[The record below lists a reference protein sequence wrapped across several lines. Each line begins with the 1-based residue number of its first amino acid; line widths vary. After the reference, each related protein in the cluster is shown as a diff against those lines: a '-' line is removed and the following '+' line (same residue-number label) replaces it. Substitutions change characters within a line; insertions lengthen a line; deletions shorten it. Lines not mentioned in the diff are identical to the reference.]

1 MNNYEEYLEKH
12 YLEIYEEYCR
22 RHPEEITSDFILE
35 EDGNEDY
42 IDEII
47 NDMQCNIDSS
57 NYNSLMAQQMI
68 DSIYSSKN

>member
-1 MNNYEEYLEKH
+1 MTEEEYLK
-12 YLEIYEEYCR
+12 LYEEYCK

-47 NDMQCNIDSS
+47 GEMKNEQSNNI
-57 NYNSLMAQQMI
+57 
-68 DSIYSSKN
+68 

>member
-1 MNNYEEYLEKH
+1 MNDDFLEKYYLEV
-12 YLEIYEEYCR
+12 YEEYCK

-47 NDMQCNIDSS
+47 KD
-57 NYNSLMAQQMI
+57 L
-68 DSIYSSKN
+68 KGE